1 MKLWT
6 RTWNR
11 LALAGAFGFVAL
23 LGPVSQTSAADTL
36 TIGSVAPELDIEHW
50 VQNGNGRFKP
60 VTKFEKD
67 KVYVVEFWATWCG
80 PCVASMP
87 HLAELQKTYAS
98 KGVQIVSI
106 SNEDLETVV
115 KFLDRPVSAKKK
127 KSDVK
132 EEEDTKADE
141 QTYRDLTSTYCLTTD
156 PDSSCHKAYMEA
168 ANQNGI
174 PCAFIVGK
182 DQKIE
187 WIGHPMSMDET
198 LTAVVDGKWDRAAFA
213 EKFKEQEVMQ
223 ALMADLSRSM
233 RSGKTSKALSTI
245 NAAIDDAK
253 DPMFKKQ
260 LKMMK
265 VQIAMSG
272 KGLGKELTTILEEA
286 YGENADNPAFINSLA
301 WGIYEKTEAGEL
313 DDKALVTM
321 SRKAAQKAADA
332 APAETKGAILDTIAH
347 LQFLEGDIET
357 AMKTQAKAIELAEG
371 DMKAEL
377 SEFLKTLQEAAKK
390 TDK

>member
-1 MKLWT
+1 
-6 RTWNR
+6 
-11 LALAGAFGFVAL
+11 
-23 LGPVSQTSAADTL
+23 
-36 TIGSVAPELDIEHW
+36 
-50 VQNGNGRFKP
+50 
-60 VTKFEKD
+60 
-67 KVYVVEFWATWCG
+67 
-80 PCVASMP
+80 
-87 HLAELQKTYAS
+87 
-98 KGVQIVSI
+98 
-106 SNEDLETVV
+106 
-115 KFLDRPVSAKKK
+115 
-127 KSDVK
+127 
-132 EEEDTKADE
+132 
-141 QTYRDLTSTYCLTTD
+141 
-156 PDSSCHKAYMEA
+156 
-168 ANQNGI
+168 
-174 PCAFIVGK
+174 
-182 DQKIE
+182 
-187 WIGHPMSMDET
+187 
-198 LTAVVDGKWDRAAFA
+198 
-213 EKFKEQEVMQ
+213 
-223 ALMADLSRSM
+223 M

-245 NAAIDDAK
+245 NAAIEDAK

-286 YGENADNPAFINSLA
+286 YGENADNPALINSLA
-301 WGIYEKTEAGEL
+301 WGIYEKNEAGEL

>member
-132 EEEDTKADE
+132 K
-141 QTYRDLTSTYCLTTD
+141 
-156 PDSSCHKAYMEA
+156 
-168 ANQNGI
+168 
-174 PCAFIVGK
+174 
-182 DQKIE
+182 
-187 WIGHPMSMDET
+187 
-198 LTAVVDGKWDRAAFA
+198 
-213 EKFKEQEVMQ
+213 
-223 ALMADLSRSM
+223 
-233 RSGKTSKALSTI
+233 
-245 NAAIDDAK
+245 
-253 DPMFKKQ
+253 
-260 LKMMK
+260 
-265 VQIAMSG
+265 
-272 KGLGKELTTILEEA
+272 
-286 YGENADNPAFINSLA
+286 
-301 WGIYEKTEAGEL
+301 
-313 DDKALVTM
+313 
-321 SRKAAQKAADA
+321 
-332 APAETKGAILDTIAH
+332 
-347 LQFLEGDIET
+347 
-357 AMKTQAKAIELAEG
+357 
-371 DMKAEL
+371 
-377 SEFLKTLQEAAKK
+377 
-390 TDK
+390 

>member
-11 LALAGAFGFVAL
+11 LALASAFGFVAL

-60 VTKFEKD
+60 VTKFAKD

-87 HLAELQKTYAS
+87 HLADLQKKFAS
-98 KGVQIVSI
+98 GVQIVSI
-106 SNEDLETVV
+106 SNEDLETVE

-198 LTAVVDGKWDRAAFA
+198 LTAVVEGTWDRAAFA
-213 EKFKEQEVMQ
+213 EKFKEQELMQ

-245 NAAIDDAK
+245 NAAIEDAK

-301 WGIYEKTEAGEL
+301 WGIYEKNEAGEL

>member
-11 LALAGAFGFVAL
+11 LALASAFGFVAL

-60 VTKFEKD
+60 VTKFAKD

-87 HLAELQKTYAS
+87 HLADLQKKFAS
-98 KGVQIVSI
+98 GVQIVSI
-106 SNEDLETVV
+106 SNEDLETVE

-198 LTAVVDGKWDRAAFA
+198 LTAVVEGTWDRAAFA

-245 NAAIDDAK
+245 NAAIEDAK

-272 KGLGKELTTILEEA
+272 KGVGKELTTILEEA

-301 WGIYEKTEAGEL
+301 WGIYEKNEAGEL

-321 SRKAAQKAADA
+321 SRKAAQKVADA

-371 DMKAEL
+371 DMKAEM
-377 SEFLKTLQEAAKK
+377 SVFLKTLQEAAKK

>member
-11 LALAGAFGFVAL
+11 LALASAFGFVAL

-36 TIGSVAPELDIEHW
+36 TIGSDAPELDIEHW
-50 VQNGNGRFKP
+50 VQNGDGRFKP
-60 VTKFEKD
+60 VTKFAKD

-87 HLAELQKTYAS
+87 HLAELQKTYAN

-106 SNEDLETVV
+106 SNEDLETVE

-127 KSDVK
+127 KGDVK
-132 EEEDTKADE
+132 EEDSKADE
-141 QTYRDLTSTYCLTTD
+141 QTYRDLTSAYCLTTD
-156 PDSSCHKAYMEA
+156 PDLSCHKAYMEA

-233 RSGKTSKALSTI
+233 RGGKTSKALSTI
-245 NAAIDDAK
+245 NAAIEDAK

-272 KGLGKELTTILEEA
+272 KGVGKELTTILEEA
-286 YGENADNPAFINSLA
+286 YGENADNPEFINSVA
-301 WGIYEKTEAGEL
+301 WAIYEKTEAGEL
-313 DDKALVTM
+313 DDKALVTS

-332 APAETKGAILDTIAH
+332 APAAAKGAILDTIAH
-347 LQFLEGDIET
+347 LQFVEGDIES

-371 DMKAEL
+371 DMKIEL
-377 SEFLKTLQEAAKK
+377 SEFLKTLQQAAKK

>member
-1 MKLWT
+1 MILWT
-6 RTWNR
+6 RIWHR
-11 LALAGAFGFVAL
+11 MALAGAFGFVAL
-23 LGPVSQTSAADTL
+23 LGPASQASATDTL

-50 VQNGNGRFKP
+50 VQNGDGRFKP

-80 PCVASMP
+80 PCVSSMP

-106 SNEDLETVV
+106 SNEDLETVE
-115 KFLDRPVSAKKK
+115 KFLDRPVSAKKRK
-127 KSDVK
+127 GDAK

-198 LTAVVDGKWDRAAFA
+198 LNAVVDGKWDRAAFA

-223 ALMADLSRSM
+223 ALMADLSRSI
-233 RSGKTSKALSTI
+233 RSGKTAKALSTI
-245 NAAIDDAK
+245 NAAIEDAK

-265 VQIAMSG
+265 VQVAMSG
-272 KGLGKELTTILEEA
+272 KEVGKELPPILEEA
-286 YGENADNPAFINSLA
+286 FGEYADNPEFINSVA
-301 WGIYEKTEAGEL
+301 WGIYEKTQAGEL
-313 DDKALVTM
+313 EDKSLVTM
-321 SRKAAQKAADA
+321 SRKAAEKAADS
-332 APAETKGAILDTIAH
+332 APADAKGAILDTVAH
-347 LQFLEGDIET
+347 LQFLEGDIES
-357 AMKTQAKAIELAEG
+357 AMKTQAKAIALAVG

-390 TDK
+390 SDK

>member
-11 LALAGAFGFVAL
+11 LALASAFGFVAL

-36 TIGSVAPELDIEHW
+36 TIGSDAPELDIEHW
-50 VQNGNGRFKP
+50 VQNGDGRFKP
-60 VTKFEKD
+60 VTKFAKD

-87 HLAELQKTYAS
+87 HLAELQKTYAN

-106 SNEDLETVV
+106 SNEDLETVE

-127 KSDVK
+127 KGDVK
-132 EEEDTKADE
+132 EEDTKADE
-141 QTYRDLTSTYCLTTD
+141 QTYRDLTSAYCLTTD
-156 PDSSCHKAYMEA
+156 PDLSCHKAYMEA

-223 ALMADLSRSM
+223 ALMADISRSM
-233 RSGKTSKALSTI
+233 RSGKTSKALSII

-272 KGLGKELTTILEEA
+272 KEVGKELNSILEEA
-286 YGENADNPAFINSLA
+286 YGENADNPEFINSVA
-301 WGIYEKTEAGEL
+301 WAIYEKTEAGEL
-313 DDKALVTM
+313 DDKALVTS
-321 SRKAAQKAADA
+321 SRKAAQRAADA
-332 APAETKGAILDTIAH
+332 APAAAKGAILDTVAH
-347 LQFLEGDIET
+347 LQFLEGDIES

-371 DMKAEL
+371 DMKIEL

>member
-50 VQNGNGRFKP
+50 VQDGNGRFKP
-60 VTKFEKD
+60 VTKFAKD

-87 HLAELQKTYAS
+87 HLADLQKKFAS
-98 KGVQIVSI
+98 GVQIVSI
-106 SNEDLETVV
+106 SNEDLETVE

-198 LTAVVDGKWDRAAFA
+198 LTAVVEGTWDRAAFA

-245 NAAIDDAK
+245 NAAIEDAK

-272 KGLGKELTTILEEA
+272 KGVGKELTTILEEA
-286 YGENADNPAFINSLA
+286 YGENADNPALINSLA

>member
-23 LGPVSQTSAADTL
+23 LGPVSQSLAADTL

-87 HLAELQKTYAS
+87 HLADLQKKFAS
-98 KGVQIVSI
+98 GVQIVSI
-106 SNEDLETVV
+106 SNEDLETVE

-156 PDSSCHKAYMEA
+156 PDLSCHKAYMEA

-223 ALMADLSRSM
+223 ALEADIARSM

-245 NAAIDDAK
+245 SAAIEDAK

-265 VQIAMSG
+265 VSIAMSG
-272 KGLGKELTTILEEA
+272 KGVGKELTTILEEA
-286 YGENADNPAFINSLA
+286 YGENADNPEFINSVA

-321 SRKAAQKAADA
+321 SRKAAQKVADA
-332 APAETKGAILDTIAH
+332 APAAAKGAILDTIAH
-347 LQFLEGDIET
+347 LQFVEGDIES